1 MADFTLKIDVD
12 NTDEIL
18 GELDDAINR
27 ALEAIGMQVE
37 NYAKME
43 LEKPK
48 EHASAPKGKDIIRP
62 NVDTGVL
69 VNSITHQVSPQEQAV
84 YVGTNVEYAPY
95 VELGTVRMKA
105 RPFLRPAAE
114 NHKAEYKAILEN
126 ELAKIP

>member
-1 MADFTLKIDVD
+1 MADFTLNIDVD

-62 NVDTGVL
+62 NVDTGLL

-95 VELGTVRMKA
+95 VELGTQKTRA
-105 RPFLRPAAE
+105 YPFLKPAVTEHIDELKSLAE
-114 NHKAEYKAILEN
+114 DALKGF
-126 ELAKIP
+126 

>member
-62 NVDTGVL
+62 NVDTGLL

-95 VELGTVRMKA
+95 VELGTQKTRA
-105 RPFLRPAAE
+105 YPFLKPAVTEHIDELKSLAE
-114 NHKAEYKAILEN
+114 DALKGF
-126 ELAKIP
+126 

>member
-1 MADFTLKIDVD
+1 MADFTLNIDVD

-37 NYAKME
+37 NYAQKE

-62 NVDTGVL
+62 NVDTGRL

-95 VELGTVRMKA
+95 VELGTQKTRA
-105 RPFLRPAAE
+105 YPFLKPAVTEHIDELKSLAE
-114 NHKAEYKAILEN
+114 DALKGF
-126 ELAKIP
+126 

>member
-62 NVDTGVL
+62 NVDTGRL

-95 VELGTVRMKA
+95 VELGTQKTRA
-105 RPFLRPAAE
+105 YPFLKSAVTEHIDELKSLAE
-114 NHKAEYKAILEN
+114 DALKGF
-126 ELAKIP
+126 

>member
-37 NYAKME
+37 NYATTE

-62 NVDTGVL
+62 NVDTGLL

-95 VELGTVRMKA
+95 VELGTQKTRA
-105 RPFLRPAAE
+105 YPFLKPAVTEHIDELKSLAE
-114 NHKAEYKAILEN
+114 DALKGF
-126 ELAKIP
+126 

>member
-1 MADFTLKIDVD
+1 MNEFSLEISVD

-37 NYAKME
+37 NYATKE

-62 NVDTGVL
+62 NVDTGRL
-69 VNSITHQVSPQEQAV
+69 VNSITHQVSPDEEAV
-84 YVGTNVEYAPY
+84 YVGTNVEYAAY
-95 VELGTVRMKA
+95 VELGTQKSRAYPYLK
-105 RPFLRPAAE
+105 PAVTEHVSELKSLAE
-114 NHKAEYKAILEN
+114 DALKGF
-126 ELAKIP
+126 

>member
-62 NVDTGVL
+62 NVDTGRL

-95 VELGTVRMKA
+95 VELGTQKTRA
-105 RPFLRPAAE
+105 YPFLKPAVTEHIDELKSLAE
-114 NHKAEYKAILEN
+114 DALKGF
-126 ELAKIP
+126 

>member
-62 NVDTGVL
+62 NVDTGRL
-69 VNSITHQVSPQEQAV
+69 VNSITHQVSPSEEAV

-95 VELGTVRMKA
+95 VELGTQKTRA
-105 RPFLRPAAE
+105 YPFLKPAVTEHIDELKSLAE
-114 NHKAEYKAILEN
+114 DALKGF
-126 ELAKIP
+126 

>member
-95 VELGTVRMKA
+95 VELGTQKTRA
-105 RPFLRPAAE
+105 YPFLKPAVTEHIDELKSLAE
-114 NHKAEYKAILEN
+114 DALKGF
-126 ELAKIP
+126 